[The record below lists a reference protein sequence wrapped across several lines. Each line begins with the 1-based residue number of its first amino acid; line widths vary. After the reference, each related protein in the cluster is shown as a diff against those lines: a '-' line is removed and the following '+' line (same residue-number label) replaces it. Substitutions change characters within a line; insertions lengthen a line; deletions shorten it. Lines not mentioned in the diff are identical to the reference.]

1 MAKNLKEEF
10 QKILKLED
18 HIADA
23 ITNFCGKMSFVYI
36 HITWF
41 GVWVL
46 INVGLFA
53 FVDKFDPFP
62 FGLLTLIVS
71 LEAIFLSTFV
81 MISQNRTAKQAD
93 LRAQLDYETDLK
105 AEGEIEQITILL
117 QEIHQALGL
126 NKNATAGVLA
136 PSEGEQSAQTGA
148 HAQLQTLIQARRDL
162 ETKMGVE
169 AAKVS
174 DHFE

>member
-1 MAKNLKEEF
+1 MAKHLTEEF
-10 QKILKLED
+10 HKLLKLED
-18 HIADA
+18 HMADS

-41 GVWVL
+41 GIWVL
-46 INVGLFA
+46 INVGVLG
-53 FVDKFDPFP
+53 FVGTFDPFP

-81 MISQNRTAKQAD
+81 MISQNRTARQAD
-93 LRAQLDYETDLK
+93 LRAQLDYETDVK
-105 AEGEIEQITILL
+105 AEQEIEQITLLL

-126 NKNATAGVLA
+126 SKKEVLA
-136 PSEGEQSAQTGA
+136 VTSGTSGGP
-148 HAQLQTLIQARRDL
+148 HNQLPVLIQARKDL
-162 ETKMGVE
+162 EVRMGEE

-174 DHFE
+174 DSFE